1 LGHPA
6 NFFTHRLTLL
16 HQTKER
22 FETRLGIKVGIVGR
36 GEVHLEDVNVL
47 SVASVAKRLNDPL
60 IKDILKNFPIVI
72 SDECHHISAQTWA
85 TCLKE
90 CGAYYRYGLSATP
103 LMRDDISNMTVRGL
117 LGDEI
122 ASVTNE
128 QLIEWG
134 ISATPSVY
142 LFEIKYPTF
151 PRHYPYDKVY
161 EESIVLSEYRN
172 GLIMSSAKRFVELG
186 KSVFIIVFRIKHGQ
200 ILTEMLRQAG
210 VKAEFISGEG
220 STPERNHQVLKL
232 FAEKKIPC
240 VISTSISD
248 EGLDVPAMDTLII
261 GVGDESA
268 LKTIQ
273 RVGRG
278 LRKKKQGEN
287 VVTVVDFID
296 TNNPYLE
303 KHSYSRLN
311 VYSGMGMKIYE
322 VRDHNWDNVVE
333 V

>member
-1 LGHPA
+1 
-6 NFFTHRLTLL
+6 
-16 HQTKER
+16 
-22 FETRLGIKVGIVGR
+22 
-36 GEVHLEDVNVL
+36 
-47 SVASVAKRLNDPL
+47 
-60 IKDILKNFPIVI
+60 
-72 SDECHHISAQTWA
+72 
-85 TCLKE
+85 
-90 CGAYYRYGLSATP
+90 
-103 LMRDDISNMTVRGL
+103 
-117 LGDEI
+117 
-122 ASVTNE
+122 
-128 QLIEWG
+128 
-134 ISATPSVY
+134 
-142 LFEIKYPTF
+142 
-151 PRHYPYDKVY
+151 
-161 EESIVLSEYRN
+161 
-172 GLIMSSAKRFVELG
+172 MSSAKRFVELG

-322 VRDHNWDNVVE
+322 VRDHNWDNGVE